1 MGLSKLGTM
10 VAILAT
16 AAGFSAL
23 ADTAHAQI
31 SGTIG
36 GDLVD
41 NDPQQLLCDPRVTL
55 ADGNV
60 VIEAGRDSD
69 QHLTLRHCGGWP
81 LANVASPRRNIAA
94 RAASS

>member
-1 MGLSKLGTM
+1 MYAAKLGTM

-41 NDPQQLLCDPRVTL
+41 NDALQMLCDLRITL
-55 ADGNV
+55 ADGNA
-60 VIEAGRDSD
+60 VIQAGRDSD

-81 LANVASPRRNIAA
+81 LANA
-94 RAASS
+94 RWRSA